1 MTIRARLTL
10 VYSSILG
17 VTLVIFGLALYSIQA
32 RDTLDSLKQDLYQSS
47 DKFIEAVL
55 RTSFTPPPVDGQD
68 PREPIPPK
76 PFNEFSDEQAF
87 EGVREREIVRVLDVE
102 GNLVASPFG
111 RDKDALPLSEEG
123 LVALQ
128 DKGDWYE
135 RSIVSDEPMLIYSRP
150 ILHEGE
156 VAFILQVARS
166 LTERDRTLRSL
177 ATTLLIAGLITI
189 GIAIAVGWVLSGLT
203 LRPID
208 RITQTARAIGD
219 ERDFTRRVDY
229 SGKQDEV
236 GQLAATINQ
245 MLTQLQDAY
254 QKVEK
259 SLQQQ
264 RNFVSDVSHEL
275 RTPLT
280 TLRGNLGLLKREPSA
295 GEADDIL
302 TDMVDESDRMI
313 RLVNNLLLMAHADAG
328 RSLAKEPVQLLPL
341 IEEVVRRVGSLE
353 GERQINLDLEGDIA
367 VLGDRDALEQVLL
380 ILLDNALKYS
390 EKHVDLE
397 ARLAGKEVKIRVE
410 DHGPGIPPEE
420 MEHVFER
427 FYRASENHTVPGFG
441 LGLSIAK
448 GLIEAMGGKIT
459 LTSEGKQGT
468 KALVSLP
475 AIEKQL

>member
-10 VYSSILG
+10 VYSAILG
-17 VTLVIFGLALYSIQA
+17 VTLIIFGLALYSIQA
-32 RDTLDSLKQDLYQSS
+32 RDTLDSLKEDLYTSS
-47 DKFIEAVL
+47 DKFSEAVL
-55 RTSFTPPPVDGQD
+55 RTGFTQYPGDGVE

-111 RDKDALPLSEEG
+111 RAEDALPLSEEG
-123 LVALQ
+123 LGALQ
-128 DKGDWYE
+128 SQQEWYE
-135 RSIVSDEPMLIYSRP
+135 RSQVSGEPMLIYSRP
-150 ILHEGE
+150 IIRDGE
-156 VAFILQVARS
+156 VVMILQVARS
-166 LTERDRTLRSL
+166 LAERDRTLRSL

-189 GIAIAVGWVLSGLT
+189 GIAVAVGWVISGLT

-219 ERDFTRRVDY
+219 ERDFTRRVEY

-245 MLTQLQDAY
+245 MLTRLQDAY

-280 TLRGNLGLLKREPSA
+280 TLRGNLGLLKRAPPA

-328 RSLAKEPVQLLPL
+328 RSLDKEPVQLSTL
-341 IEEVVRRVGSLE
+341 IEEVVRRVSSLE
-353 GERQINLDLEGDIA
+353 DKRQINLALDSEIR
-367 VLGDRDALEQVLL
+367 VLGNSDALEQVLV

-390 EKHVDLE
+390 EDAVDLE
-397 ARLAGKEVKIRVE
+397 ARLHGGEVEIRVE
-410 DHGPGIPPEE
+410 DYGQGIPPEE

-427 FYRASENHTVPGFG
+427 FYRAGENQSVPGFG

-448 GLIEAMGGKIT
+448 GLIEAMGGTIT
-459 LTSEGKQGT
+459 LSSEVKQGT

-475 AIEKQL
+475 ILK

>member
-17 VTLVIFGLALYSIQA
+17 VTLIIFGLALYSIQA
-32 RDTLDSLKQDLYQSS
+32 RDTLDSLRGDLYQNSG
-47 DKFIEAVL
+47 KFIEAVL
-55 RTSFTPPPVDGQD
+55 RTSFAPHPIDAPDQRDPVPP
-68 PREPIPPK
+68 R
-76 PFNEFSDEQAF
+76 PFTEFSDAQAF
-87 EGVREREIVRVLDVE
+87 EGIREREIVRVLDVD

-111 RDKDALPLSEEG
+111 RIEDALPLSDEG
-123 LVALQ
+123 LAALQ
-128 DKGDWYE
+128 NQEDWYE
-135 RSIVSDEPMLIYSRP
+135 RSIVSEEPMLIYSRP
-150 ILHEGE
+150 VLQDGE
-156 VAFILQVARS
+156 VAFILQIARS

-177 ATTLLIAGLITI
+177 ATTLSIAGLITI
-189 GIAIAVGWVLSGLT
+189 AIAVAVGWVLSGLA

-245 MLTQLQDAY
+245 MLTRLQDAY
-254 QKVEK
+254 QKLEK

-280 TLRGNLGLLKREPSA
+280 TLRGNLGLLRRKPPAE
-295 GEADDIL
+295 EADDIL

-328 RSLAKEPVQLLPL
+328 RSLAKEPVPLAPL
-341 IEEVVRRVGSLE
+341 IEEVVRRTAALE
-353 GERQINLDLEGDIA
+353 GKREINLDLDEAAI
-367 VLGDRDALEQVLL
+367 VLGDRDALEQVML

-390 EKHVDLE
+390 HKEVELE
-397 ARLAGKEVKIRVE
+397 ACLVGDEVEIRVE
-410 DHGPGIPPEE
+410 DHGQGIPPEE

-427 FYRASENHTVPGFG
+427 FYRASEKQSVPGFG

-459 LTSEGKQGT
+459 LSSEEKQGT
-468 KALVSLP
+468 TARVTLP
-475 AIEKQL
+475 GYKE